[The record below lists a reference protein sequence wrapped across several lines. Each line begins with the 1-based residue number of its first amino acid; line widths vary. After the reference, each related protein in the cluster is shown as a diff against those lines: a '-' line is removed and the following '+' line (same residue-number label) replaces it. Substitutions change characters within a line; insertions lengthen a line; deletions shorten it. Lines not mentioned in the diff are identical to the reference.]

1 VLIKFG
7 LTDIP
12 ALTFAGLRYSLAFL
26 CLLPF
31 AFRSANTAVLRN
43 LSGREWLQLAGL
55 GLLFYT
61 FTQGAQF
68 LGLAYLPEITV
79 NLLLSFTTLVTTLL
93 GLFLLAE
100 RPGLTQ
106 WGGVGLYLWG
116 ALIYF
121 YPAAIPVNQV
131 AGLIIVLLGVM
142 TNALSTVV
150 GRSVNRAGHIP
161 PLLVT
166 LISMGLGSL
175 TLLIAGIMVYGIPY
189 LSLINW
195 AVIGWLAVVNTAF
208 AFTLWNL
215 TQRTLSAMESSLINN
230 AMPIQIP
237 LLT

>member
-1 VLIKFG
+1 
-7 LTDIP
+7 
-12 ALTFAGLRYSLAFL
+12 
-26 CLLPF
+26 
-31 AFRSANTAVLRN
+31 
-43 LSGREWLQLAGL
+43 
-55 GLLFYT
+55 
-61 FTQGAQF
+61 
-68 LGLAYLPEITV
+68 
-79 NLLLSFTTLVTTLL
+79 
-93 GLFLLAE
+93 
-100 RPGLTQ
+100 
-106 WGGVGLYLWG
+106 
-116 ALIYF
+116 
-121 YPAAIPVNQV
+121 
-131 AGLIIVLLGVM
+131 M